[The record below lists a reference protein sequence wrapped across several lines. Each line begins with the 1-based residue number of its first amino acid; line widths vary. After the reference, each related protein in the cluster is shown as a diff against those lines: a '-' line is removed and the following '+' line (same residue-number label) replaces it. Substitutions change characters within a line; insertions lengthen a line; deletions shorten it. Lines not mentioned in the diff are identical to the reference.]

1 MINKATAM
9 SDTQSREQ
17 LLTWMKVLENYGRDW
32 DETFSGYFTQEFWY
46 LLVGCVVANWEGAPL
61 TVSAAC
67 QTMKSGSNRTREER
81 IKKAV
86 LDGYLVKEKSMADGR
101 EARVVPTPK
110 LDELVMAHFQRTL
123 DMALEKLSESRVQ
136 IYFGPGRASR

>member
-1 MINKATAM
+1 M

-17 LLTWMKVLENYGRDW
+17 LLTWMKVLESYGRDW
-32 DETFSGYFTQEFWY
+32 DETFSNCYTQEFWH
-46 LLVGCVVANWEGAPL
+46 LLVGCVVANWEGQPL

-67 QTMKSGSNRTREER
+67 QTMKAGSNRTREER

-86 LDGYLVKEKSMADGR
+86 LDGYLVKEKSTADGR

-110 LDELVMAHFQRTL
+110 LDELVMGHFQRTL

-136 IYFGPGRASR
+136 IYFGPGRVSR